1 MPKAANPA
9 TQGVVSAALADV
21 DTVSAPLVSYLK
33 RLRDLDE
40 TASALTGSIKR
51 AVDAKLEE
59 ARDGTDHGK
68 RARGGGERGETAERR
83 TDPRADSNPSANAS
97 DETRRRDVDDWTRRC
112 VAVCDEKVALA
123 QQCYDLVEQHIAR
136 LDKDLRV
143 FDQAL
148 AEKEAAAAVA
158 KGLVPPPTAA
168 SVGGAGLAGA
178 RAPAADPDEPKYC
191 VCNRVSFGE
200 MIACEN
206 EACAVEWFHFACV
219 GLSTDAKI
227 KGKWYCNACA
237 AERRRLKKLEA
248 KANEKAK

>member
-1 MPKAANPA
+1 MTVTEGNKSRVQPYEGLIIGIHRAGVASTITVRKSL
-9 TQGVVSAALADV
+9 QGFGVERIFPIHS
-21 DTVSAPLVSYLK
+21 PLCSFEEVRGAGKPIARRSKLYYLRERVGK
-33 RLRDLDE
+33 N
-40 TASALTGSIKR
+40 
-51 AVDAKLEE
+51 AKLKSRFVAKKEGLS
-59 ARDGTDHGK
+59 RWQVK
-68 RARGGGERGETAERR
+68 Q
-83 TDPRADSNPSANAS
+83 NA
-97 DETRRRDVDDWTRRC
+97 
-112 VAVCDEKVALA
+112 L
-123 QQCYDLVEQHIAR
+123 I
-136 LDKDLRV
+136 
-143 FDQAL
+143 

-168 SVGGAGLAGA
+168 SVGGAGLASPEPAPQLGIAAGA
-178 RAPAADPDEPKYC
+178 SRNAPNPDEPKYC

-248 KANEKAK
+248 KAAGDKAK

>member
-9 TQGVVSAALADV
+9 TQGVVSAALADT
-21 DTVSAPLVSYLK
+21 DAISAPLVSYLK

-40 TASALTGSIKR
+40 TASGLTASIKR

-59 ARDGTDHGK
+59 AREGKDDGK
-68 RARGGGERGETAERR
+68 RARGETAERR
-83 TDPRADSNPSANAS
+83 TDHITVDSNHGIEVMTA
-97 DETRRRDVDDWTRRC
+97 RC
-112 VAVCDEKVALA
+112 VSVCDEKVAVA

-168 SVGGAGLAGA
+168 SVGGAGLASPEPAPQLGIAAGA
-178 RAPAADPDEPKYC
+178 SRNAPNPDEPKYC